1 MVYRSRNWSKRH
13 TRQTGV
19 AQLVEHWS
27 PKPRVVS
34 SILTTR
40 ANKDYGRIRTYIEE
54 AVDELTNKVSWPTW
68 AELQS
73 SGIVVLI
80 ATFIIAG
87 LFI

>member
-1 MVYRSRNWSKRH
+1 MAS
-13 TRQTGV
+13 
-19 AQLVEHWS
+19 
-27 PKPRVVS
+27 
-34 SILTTR
+34 
-40 ANKDYGRIRTYIEE
+40 IRTYIEE

-87 LFI
+87 LIYLMDFGFGQIMDIIYNTIFG